1 MYRPPS
7 LPPRSGGM
15 YASTSV
21 GFCYAPSSIHSTNA
35 RAHTHTRWSA
45 AGGGAAA
52 AKVEKKTSL
61 YVGKI
66 PEGMADEHIKALLE
80 VFPTHSTPCCCS
92 RGVLVQQQEHCNDWA
107 NRLAESV
114 WIPHTILSC

>member
-1 MYRPPS
+1 MYRPPP

-15 YASTSV
+15 YASKFV
-21 GFCYAPSSIHSTNA
+21 GFIYAPSCTHSTNA
-35 RAHTHTRWSA
+35 RAHTRWSA

>member
-1 MYRPPS
+1 MYRPPP

-15 YASTSV
+15 YASKFV
-21 GFCYAPSSIHSTNA
+21 GFIYAPSCTHSTNA
-35 RAHTHTRWSA
+35 RAHTRWSA

-92 RGVLVQQQEHCNDWA
+92 RGV
-107 NRLAESV
+107 SV
-114 WIPHTILSC
+114 HACTATRALQ